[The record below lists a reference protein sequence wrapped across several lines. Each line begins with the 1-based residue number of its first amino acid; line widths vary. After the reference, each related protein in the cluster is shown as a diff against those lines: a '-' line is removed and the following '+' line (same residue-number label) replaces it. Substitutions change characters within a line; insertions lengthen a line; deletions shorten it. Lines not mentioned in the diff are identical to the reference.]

1 MTEYHR
7 IIESFEVLNVPLAV
21 RVLVREALDSRA
33 WDWFKD
39 CDGCTG
45 VSEMYWP
52 TKYFPPCLRH
62 DFDWQ
67 TGHGGWNANVRFYRI
82 QRAYGMSA
90 MQAGTRF
97 LGVTVSWFAWYK
109 WRQQGRDRV
118 VSSTKSTALSATTI
132 SSSTGA
138 WHDCGPEPREY

>member
-1 MTEYHR
+1 MSTGDEKGCGCKPCGGREAGQEPAGGANGVKLNRMTEYQR
-7 IIESFEVLNVPLAV
+7 IIQSFELLNIPFSV
-21 RVLVREALDSRA
+21 RALVREAVDSPE

-67 TGHGGWNANVRFYRI
+67 TGRGGWRSNVRFYRI
-82 QRAYGMSA
+82 QRAYGVSA
-90 MQAGTRF
+90 IQAGVRAA
-97 LGVTVSWFAWYK
+97 GVTAAWYAWFK
-109 WRQQGRDRV
+109 WRR
-118 VSSTKSTALSATTI
+118 
-132 SSSTGA
+132 
-138 WHDCGPEPREY
+138 